1 MNADPN
7 GSVIAPAAYQPPEQ
21 RERQK
26 SSLRP
31 ATVALII
38 AGLAAA
44 GFLWFIFTAK
54 SVRIAIDP
62 APDSFTLSGGFQFA
76 LGQTWLLREGR
87 YSIRASTDGYE
98 PLDVEFDVAS
108 DRNQLIELAMTKLP
122 GRITFSIAPDGA
134 DVLIDGQVIGQSPL
148 SEALIGA
155 GEHELL
161 IRHPL
166 YFESQKLIRIEGMDQ
181 EQVFNL
187 ALEPNYGTVSVAT
200 EPVSAAITIDDSELA
215 DATPVALKL
224 PPGNHVLQLKAPGFK
239 RAFADVTVQVG
250 EEQTLPTVVLS
261 PADGLVSITSQ
272 PSGAGVTVGGKYR
285 GSTPLEIELEPGRS
299 HQIRIFKAGFEA
311 VERRLA
317 IASGAEESLG
327 LRLTQLTGTVDVVSK
342 PAGATVLVDGK
353 ARGTSPVTLEL
364 PAKPHVIQLRL
375 DGYAGFRKRLEPK
388 ANFRQ
393 SVSVALLTEREARL
407 AALKPSYDT
416 SAGQAMKLITPETFT
431 MGASRREPGRR
442 SNETL
447 RTTRMTRLYYLSE
460 HEVTNAQFRAFATG
474 HDSGEFEENTLNK
487 DDQPVVDV
495 SWHDAAG
502 YANWLSKKEQRDPY
516 YEMEFGKVIGI
527 KGSSLGYRLPMEAE
541 WAWAARAQ
549 SDGSSARF
557 AWGPALPPPE
567 RFANLAD
574 RSAAHVVGRIVFG
587 YNDNYVVSAPVGSF
601 AADAPRA
608 QPILHDMAGN
618 VAEWM
623 HDYYEI
629 GNSDELTDPTG
640 PDTGEF
646 RVIRGSSWKHGT
658 MTDTRLSF
666 RDYGIDGREDIGF
679 RLARYA
685 E

>member
-1 MNADPN
+1 MSADTKPA
-7 GSVIAPAAYQPPEQ
+7 VIAPAAYQPPEQ
-21 RERQK
+21 RQQQNK
-26 SSLRP
+26 PLRP
-31 ATVALII
+31 ATIALVI
-38 AGLAAA
+38 AAIAAA

-54 SVRIAIDP
+54 SVRFVIDP

-87 YSIRASTDGYE
+87 YGIEASAPGYQ
-98 PLDVEFDVAS
+98 PLKVEFDVAS
-108 DRNQLIELAMTKLP
+108 DRNQLIELDMVKMP
-122 GRITFSIAPDGA
+122 GRITFAIIPKGA
-134 DVLIDGQVIGQSPL
+134 DLLIDGQIIGQAPL
-148 SEALIGA
+148 SETLLPA

-161 IRHPL
+161 VRHPL
-166 YFESQKLIRIEGMDQ
+166 YFEAQQMINIEGKDQ
-181 EQVFNL
+181 QQTFTL
-187 ALEPNYGTVSVAT
+187 ALEPNYGTVSVST
-200 EPVSAAITIDDSELA
+200 VPVSAVVTIDDTEVA
-215 DATPVALKL
+215 DATPAELQL
-224 PPGNHVLQLKAPGFK
+224 PPGDHVLQFKAPGYK
-239 RAFADVTVQVG
+239 REFADVSVRVG
-250 EEQTLPTVVLS
+250 DLQSLPAVSLN
-261 PADGLVSITSQ
+261 PADGLVNIRSQ
-272 PSGAGVTVGGKYR
+272 PSGAGITVGGEFR
-285 GSTPLEIELEPGRS
+285 GSTPLEIELEPDRD
-299 HQIRIFKAGFEA
+299 HQVRIFKAGFKA
-311 VERRLA
+311 VERRLQV
-317 IASGAEESLG
+317 ASGAEESLE
-327 LRLTQLTGTVDVVSK
+327 LRLTRLTGTVDIVSK
-342 PAGATVLVDGK
+342 PEGATVLVDGE

-393 SVSVALLTEREARL
+393 SVNVALLTERQARL

-416 SAGQAMKLITPETFT
+416 SAGQAMKLMTPDTFT

-502 YANWLSKKEQRDPY
+502 YANWLSKQEQREPY
-516 YEMEFGKVIGI
+516 YQMEFGKVTGI
-527 KGSSLGYRLPMEAE
+527 NASSLGYRLPMEAE

-557 AWGPALPPPE
+557 AWGPGLPPPE

-601 AADAPRA
+601 AADAPIA
-608 QPILHDMAGN
+608 NPVLHDMAGN

-629 GNSDELTDPTG
+629 GNSDERTDPTG

-646 RVIRGSSWKHGT
+646 RVVRGSSWKHGT

>member
-1 MNADPN
+1 MNADTNP
-7 GSVIAPAAYQPPEQ
+7 SVIAPASYQPPEQ
-21 RERQK
+21 RQQQTSR
-26 SSLRP
+26 LRP
-31 ATVALII
+31 ATIALVI
-38 AGLAAA
+38 AALVAA

-54 SVRIAIDP
+54 SVRIAIEP
-62 APDSFTLSGGFQFA
+62 TPDTFALSGGFQFA
-76 LGQTWLLREGR
+76 LGQNWLLREGS
-87 YSIRASTDGYE
+87 YGIEASAPGFE
-98 PLDVEFDVAS
+98 PLDIEFDVSS

-122 GRITFSIAPDGA
+122 GRITFSIVPQDAEI
-134 DVLIDGQVIGQSPL
+134 LIDGELIGKTPL
-148 SEALIGA
+148 SEVLLSA
-155 GEHELL
+155 GERELL
-161 IRHPL
+161 VRHPL
-166 YFESQKLIRIEGMDQ
+166 YFETQQLINIDGMDRKQ
-181 EQVFNL
+181 AFSL
-187 ALEPNYGTVSVAT
+187 TLEPNYGTVSVAT
-200 EPVSAAITIDDSELA
+200 DPVSAAVTIDDSTLA
-215 DATPVALKL
+215 EATPAQLQL
-224 PPGNHVLQLKAPGFK
+224 PPGDHVLQFKAPGYK
-239 RAFADVTVQVG
+239 REFADVSVRVG
-250 EEQTLPTVVLS
+250 GEQTLPTISLS
-261 PADGLVSITSQ
+261 PADGLVSISSQ
-272 PSGAGVTVGGKYR
+272 PSGAGVTVGGQFR
-285 GSTPLEIELEPGRS
+285 GSTPLEIELKPDRN
-299 HQIRIFKAGFEA
+299 HQLRVFKAGFKA
-311 VERRLA
+311 VEQRMRV
-317 IASGAEESLG
+317 ASGAEKAIS
-327 LRLTQLTGTVDVVSK
+327 LRLTQLTGTVEVVSK
-342 PAGATVLVDGK
+342 PAGATVLVDGQ

-447 RTTRMTRLYYLSE
+447 RSTRMTRLYYLSE
-460 HEVTNAQFRAFATG
+460 FEVTNAEFRAFATG

-502 YANWLSKKEQRDPY
+502 YANWLSTKEKRDPY
-516 YEMEFGKVIGI
+516 YEMEFGKVTGVNP
-527 KGSSLGYRLPMEAE
+527 SSLGYRLPMEAE

-567 RFANLAD
+567 RFSNLAD

-601 AADAPRA
+601 AADAPLA
-608 QPILHDMAGN
+608 NPILRDMAGN

-629 GNSDELTDPTG
+629 GNSDERTDPTG
-640 PDTGEF
+640 PSAGEF

>member
-1 MNADPN
+1 MSTEPNA
-7 GSVIAPAAYQPPEQ
+7 SVIAPAPYQPPEQ
-21 RERQK
+21 REAQ
-26 SSLRP
+26 SSRLRVS
-31 ATVALII
+31 TIVLLVV
-38 AGLAAA
+38 GAAA
-44 GFLWFIFTAK
+44 AAFLWFIFTAK
-54 SVRIAIDP
+54 SVRIIIEP
-62 APDSFTLSGGFQFA
+62 TPDTFALSGGFQFA
-76 LGQTWLLREGR
+76 LGKTWLLREGR
-87 YSIRASTDGYE
+87 YRIQSTAVGYE

-108 DRNQLIELAMTKLP
+108 DRNQLIELAMDKLP
-122 GRITFSIAPDGA
+122 GRVTFTVEPDGTE
-134 DVLIDGQVIGQSPL
+134 VFIDGTSIGNTPL
-148 SEALIGA
+148 PEIQIAA

-161 IRHPL
+161 LQHPL
-166 YFESQKLIRIEGMDQ
+166 YFETQQIINIDGMDT
-181 EQVFNL
+181 EQAFTV
-187 ALEPNYGTVSVAT
+187 ALEPNYGTVAVAT
-200 EPVSAAITIDDSELA
+200 EPVSAAVTLDDSTLSE
-215 DATPVALKL
+215 ATPAVLQL
-224 PPGNHVLQLKAPGFK
+224 PPGDHVLQFKAPGYK
-239 RAFADVTVQVG
+239 RRFADVSVSIG
-250 EEQTLPTVVLS
+250 EEQSLPTLKLS
-261 PADGLVSITSQ
+261 PADGLVSINSS
-272 PSGAGVTVGGKYR
+272 PSGAGVTVGGQFR
-285 GSTPLEIELEPGRS
+285 GSTPLEIELTPGRS
-299 HQIRIFKAGFEA
+299 HQLRVFKAGFK
-311 VERRLA
+311 A
-317 IASGAEESLG
+317 IEQRIEVASGAEESLS
-327 LRLTQLTGTVDVVSK
+327 LRLSRLTGTVEIVSK
-342 PAGATVLVDGK
+342 PAGATVLVDGQ
-353 ARGTSPVTLEL
+353 ARGTSPLTLTL

-388 ANFRQ
+388 ADFRQ
-393 SVSVALLTEREARL
+393 SVNVALLTEREARL
-407 AALKPSYDT
+407 AALKPSYET
-416 SAGQAMKLITPETFT
+416 SAGQAMKLMTPTTFT

-447 RTTRMTRLYYLSE
+447 RSTRMTRLYYLSE

-487 DDQPVVDV
+487 DDQPVVDI

-502 YANWLSKKEQRDPY
+502 YANWLSKQEQREPY
-516 YEMEFGKVIGI
+516 YEMEFGKVTGVNP
-527 KGSSLGYRLPMEAE
+527 SSLGYRLPMEAE

-601 AADAPRA
+601 AADAPLA
-608 QPILHDMAGN
+608 NPVLHDMAGN

-629 GNSDELTDPTG
+629 GNSDERTDPTG
-640 PDTGEF
+640 PAAGEY